1 MAVRIETPFPSLHK
15 VAKTLGVSAQ
25 RVKEIERLI
34 EEQSKTQRRGR
45 VSSRRSSNGRRS
57 ARPRNGRRS

>member
-1 MAVRIETPFPSLHK
+1 MPVRIETPFPSLQE
-15 VAKTLGVSAQ
+15 VAKTMGVSAE

-34 EEQSKTQRRGR
+34 EEQSKTLRRGR
-45 VSSRRSSNGRRS
+45 VSSRRSGNGRGS